1 MPRTP
6 HWGKACTRKTY
17 CRLIRSILRTGEG
30 CAGRAAPLP
39 HPALRAREGAPRT
52 DGERPSTATFRM
64 REGGLPWEAREPHR
78 PVAGKG
84 VPWGFMG
91 FRHFRRLLKN
101 ASVMAHTKQSHL
113 EKTLPFQ
120 HAVQTHRSNLL
131 TGPLEEGPLPRSFFP
146 ILAETRY
153 SLAECEKTGGT
164 RARYTGHRTKNPKR
178 ESHPEIYG
186 GAPCPR

>member
-6 HWGKACTRKTY
+6 HRGRACTGKTY
-17 CRLIRSILRTGEG
+17 TRLIRSILRTGEG

-52 DGERPSTATFRM
+52 DGERPSTAALRM

-78 PVAGKG
+78 SVAGKG
-84 VPWGFMG
+84 VPWSFMG
-91 FRHFRRLLKN
+91 FRRFRRLLKN
-101 ASVMAHTKQSHL
+101 ASVMERTKQSYL

-120 HAVQTHRSNLL
+120 HAVQKHRSNPL
-131 TGPLEEGPLPRSFFP
+131 TRPLEEGPLPRSFFP

-153 SLAECEKTGGT
+153 RLAECEKTGGT
-164 RARYTGHRTKNPKR
+164 RKRYTGHRTKNPKR

-186 GAPCPR
+186 GAPCLR